1 MRNVRRPL
9 LSDAPSIFSASR
21 PRSKPVPPAGT
32 KSLLLSSVSVR
43 LDLLLVG
50 AVGSSDF
57 RLLLLLLTVVLVRP
71 DSLGLALLAGRSF
84 FDVVDVEGDAA
95 ALAYFKKQNHRYK
108 YLTEISLVKTH

>member
-21 PRSKPVPPAGT
+21 PRSKPVPPGGT
-32 KSLLLSSVSVR
+32 ESLLLSSVSVR

-57 RLLLLLLTVVLVRP
+57 RLLPLLLTVVLVRP
-71 DSLGLALLAGRSF
+71 DSFGLALLAGRSF
-84 FDVVDVEGDAA
+84 FDDVDVEGDAA
-95 ALAYFKKQNHRYK
+95 ALAYIKKK
-108 YLTEISLVKTH
+108 KS